1 MSAERKIETAD
12 ESATNIETPL
22 EPFALRQQVAERLAA
37 HRSRRRPHAVEAELP
52 AENADPRAKASR
64 IAAAVAERYAQSK
77 SYHAFLAEE
86 AERAVR
92 EAEETAR
99 QAEAAAEIA
108 ARNAEAL
115 AQVQYDLLTELD
127 QYSDAQYSDAEPA
140 STAARTAQPTQSR
153 RSAPAEDMAT
163 GQLEFDPASSQPPAI
178 APSYTVRHSEELRLP
193 SSGASAAAHR
203 ARRSR
208 NDEDEANAFETV
220 DPSEALFLDEEIAF
234 RQAPVFDPVEPAIE
248 IPGNLIEFPRQLVA
262 ARRARPRLAEGPL
275 REEGPLP
282 SDPSQLRIFEVE
294 AEQISPEP
302 AVETSA
308 PEWTSILLDAQP
320 RGHAEAYAS
329 QTVEYAATHAAEPFA
344 PSAETHAAQHLQ
356 LSPETQH
363 LYASPLQIA
372 PIQLR
377 LMSAAVDGCVVLAG
391 FLVFA
396 AVAVLTMTYFSPGG
410 VNMTLAT
417 AAISSAGAIVLLGVL
432 YQLLCFT
439 YSNATPGMRYA
450 RIGLCTFSDENP
462 SRAAMQR
469 RILALALSSASLGL
483 GVLWALL
490 DDERLGW
497 HDRISRIYQRSY

>member
-12 ESATNIETPL
+12 EAAMNIETPL

-52 AENADPRAKASR
+52 AENANPRAKAAR
-64 IAAAVAERYAQSK
+64 IAATVAEHYAQSK
-77 SYHAFLAEE
+77 SYRAFLAEE

-127 QYSDAQYSDAEPA
+127 QYSEAQYSDAEPA
-140 STAARTAQPTQSR
+140 STAARTAR
-153 RSAPAEDMAT
+153 RSTPAEDMAT
-163 GQLEFDPASSQPPAI
+163 GQLEFDPASSQPPAP

-193 SSGASAAAHR
+193 SSGASDSAHR

-208 NDEDEANAFETV
+208 TEEDEANAFAMV

-234 RQAPVFDPVEPAIE
+234 RQAPVFDPVEPPIE
-248 IPGNLIEFPRQLVA
+248 IPGNLIEFPRQLIA

-282 SDPSQLRIFEVE
+282 SDSSQLRIFEVE

-302 AVETSA
+302 AMETSA

-320 RGHAEAYAS
+320 RGHAEAYAA
-329 QTVEYAATHAAEPFA
+329 QPVGYAAAHAAEPFA

-396 AVAVLTMTYFSPGG
+396 AIAVRTMTLFNPGG
-410 VNMTLAT
+410 VHMTLAT

>member
-12 ESATNIETPL
+12 EAAMNTETPL

-52 AENADPRAKASR
+52 AESADPRAKASR

-77 SYHAFLAEE
+77 SYRAFLAEE

-140 STAARTAQPTQSR
+140 STVARTAQPIQTR
-153 RSAPAEDMAT
+153 RSTPAEDMAT
-163 GQLEFDPASSQPPAI
+163 GQLEFDPASSQPPAT

-193 SSGASAAAHR
+193 SSGASDSAHR

-208 NDEDEANAFETV
+208 NDEDEANAFEMV

-234 RQAPVFDPVEPAIE
+234 RQAPVFDPVEPPIE
-248 IPGNLIEFPRQLVA
+248 IPGNLIEFPRQLIA

-282 SDPSQLRIFEVE
+282 SDSSQLRIFEVE

-320 RGHAEAYAS
+320 RSHAEAYAA
-329 QTVEYAATHAAEPFA
+329 QPAAHAAEPFA
-344 PSAETHAAQHLQ
+344 PFAETHAAQHLQ

-363 LYASPLQIA
+363 LYAAPLQIA
-372 PIQLR
+372 SIQLR
-377 LMSAAVDGCVVLAG
+377 LMAAAVDGCVVLAG

-396 AVAVLTMTYFSPGG
+396 AIAVLTMTYFSPGG
-410 VNMTLAT
+410 VHMTLAT
-417 AAISSAGAIVLLGVL
+417 AALSSAGAIVLLGVL